1 MPAMYHA
8 ANFAKCVS
16 YECKNVYETG
26 GSFINIFSLV
36 TCNHSN
42 YGHSKIS

>member
-16 YECKNVYETG
+16 YECKNVYETNQMW
-26 GSFINIFSLV
+26 FFYK
-36 TCNHSN
+36 HF
-42 YGHSKIS
+42 